1 MGILLFLPFIFVFI
15 RQPFVLS
22 LILTLQTLLLAIYY
36 YVLIKNIWLT
46 LILILVV
53 IGGLMITFVY
63 ISSLVTSE
71 INTRGYL
78 LLPFTL
84 FYLLFNFKLINY
96 IYSDFL
102 PFNIFNVNNYL
113 RVVMMIILIVVA
125 LFVVCSNTLSNKS
138 PLRSFV

>member
-1 MGILLFLPFIFVFI
+1 
-15 RQPFVLS
+15 
-22 LILTLQTLLLAIYY
+22 
-36 YVLIKNIWLT
+36 
-46 LILILVV
+46 
-53 IGGLMITFVY
+53 MITFVY

-84 FYLLFNFKLINY
+84 FYLLFIFLSFNFKLINY